1 MLLLLA
7 SLASADELPQ
17 MYNAN
22 GSPIRWPQVP
32 VSFKVDPANEAGL
45 DAERVVVAV
54 AQGAAAWNDIPESS
68 VALQFMGKA
77 KNPPMAHDDVNG
89 VSFLA
94 EWSLDPEMLAVTS
107 VWSTTD
113 GTAVGFDMQ
122 VNASDHAW
130 SLDGARDAAD
140 VQNTMAHEFGHVL
153 GIGHLEK
160 NPDATMYPAAVHGET
175 LKRDLSED
183 DKWVAM
189 NLYPALEGAAG
200 QQDSRFGPCSTASGA
215 GGMLPAG
222 LALLALVARRRAPRS
237 EVA

>member
-1 MLLLLA
+1 MLLLLVH
-7 SLASADELPQ
+7 LASADELPQ
-17 MYNAN
+17 MVNADGN
-22 GSPIRWPQVP
+22 AIHWPQMP
-32 VSFKVDPANEAGL
+32 ISFKVDPSNEAGL
-45 DAERVVVAV
+45 DAERLVVAV

-68 VALQFMGKA
+68 VALQFMGTA
-77 KNPPMAHDDVNG
+77 KNLPMAHDEVNG

-94 EWSLDPEMLAVTS
+94 EWPLDPEMLAVTN
-107 VWSTTD
+107 VWSTGD

-122 VNASDHAW
+122 VNTSDHGW

-160 NPDATMYPAAVHGET
+160 NPDATMYPSAVHGET

-183 DKWVAM
+183 DRWVAM
-189 NLYPALEGAAG
+189 NLYPSVDGGAGPAG
-200 QQDSRFGPCSTASGA
+200 SRFGLCATSGGASGA
-215 GGMLPAG
+215 LPAA
-222 LALLALVARRRAPRS
+222 LALLALVARRRASRS